1 MAETGNQVATTGQS
15 FSNTELTLRDIIAQ
29 NTFSD
34 NEAMLKQELTEANE
48 LFTLVKGL
56 LMDEVGE
63 IAKPATPQRMGTVQQ
78 TKRRNMMFIS
88 SQTTNLISIK
98 NLKMSLITKLSG
110 LQQDQLDR
118 NIRALSQIA
127 KENKIED
134 SESNPTAVLD
144 FILNNL
150 NITIP
155 IAPAL
160 RAQMGLRPA
169 HDISAEV
176 DLDSIIDA
184 EEARENEFKQEKT
197 SFTAPPPKKLVKPK
211 VEPKVEEPLYKLAYD
226 DAGNTL
232 VYNVEED
239 KMVVVDGGY
248 EIIKE
253 LQSDEYEVDVLPDGS
268 YYDKHTNTLIEL
280 IGE

>member
-184 EEARENEFKQEKT
+184 EEARENESKQEKT

-253 LQSDEYEVDVLPDGS
+253 LQPDEYEVDVLPDGS